1 MHQKAL
7 NLGGAGS
14 DNSTMERQARP
25 IPPRAAVVAL
35 CAALFVVLA
44 GRGTVAGMET
54 AKESTLARTVSIK
67 SAASE
72 ASDGRRRQNL
82 RSRAARVATDN
93 KQLRSTTPTGPSE
106 SFNPSPGQV
115 VFEMDIPSIDLH
127 ETVVQGVE
135 ASQLARGPGHYPSC
149 GVYFSTPYCSEFEQ
163 VWPGE
168 VGRTVVGAHRTM
180 AGAEFFDLGELRSG
194 DDIRIRAPWGDFVY
208 RVTRQQIVDDGD
220 RSIIVPGI
228 EARELVL
235 VTCHPKFSSA
245 QRLLIYARLV
255 PPAAPSEP
263 ERPAKPETD
272 RGFPALGL

>member
-1 MHQKAL
+1 MHCKPL
-7 NLGGAGS
+7 NLGGAVS
-14 DNSTMERQARP
+14 DNSTMGEQARALRC
-25 IPPRAAVVAL
+25 RAPLVAL
-35 CAALFVVLA
+35 CAVLFMVLA
-44 GRGTVAGMET
+44 GRGPVAGMET
-54 AKESTLARTVSIK
+54 IHEAALPRPDSTK
-67 SAASE
+67 AAATE
-72 ASDGRRRQNL
+72 AGNGRPTMRRG
-82 RSRAARVATDN
+82 VAPLTDR
-93 KQLRSTTPTGPSE
+93 KQLRSTTPTGPPE

-127 ETVVQGVE
+127 ESVVQGVE

-149 GVYFSTPYCSEFEQ
+149 GGYFSNPYCSEFEQ

-168 VGRTVVGAHRTM
+168 VGRTVVGAHRTL
-180 AGAEFFDLGELRSG
+180 AGAEFFDLEELRSG

-220 RSIIVPGI
+220 PSIIVPGI

-255 PPAAPSEP
+255 PPPVASQA
-263 ERPAKPETD
+263 ERPANPERD
-272 RGFPALGL
+272 RGLVAPAL